1 MAIYRLNKRDDF
13 GYPIP
18 YDSASSAGLLIS
30 KMPQKGLVFYSA
42 LISAEGFEVTGNPQ
56 FVTKDNIPC
65 VYLDGKSYL
74 KTDIDGMPQG
84 SSPRS
89 IAVYFYIEDFNGDT
103 GIVATCGGGA
113 ENTLYDIC
121 LDSRNRLSIQAWS
134 NDVTYS
140 FVPERNK
147 FYHCV
152 ITLENDGTEK
162 LYINGELI
170 ETKDHSGLGSSG
182 RELWVGS
189 QYGDYRFNGYISSVR
204 IYNRALSLDE
214 IALLAG
220 EFSA

>member
-42 LISAEGFEVTGNPQ
+42 LTSAEGFEVTGNPQ
-56 FVTKDNIPC
+56 FVTKDGIPC
-65 VYLDGKSYL
+65 VYFDGESYF
-74 KTDIDGMPQG
+74 KTEVDDMPQG

-113 ENTLYDIC
+113 ENTLYDVC
-121 LDSRNRLSIQAWS
+121 LSPQRKIYIQGWS
-134 NDVTYS
+134 NDTYYS
-140 FVPERNK
+140 FKPDVGR
-147 FYHCV
+147 FYHLT
-152 ITLENDGTEK
+152 ITLESDGTEK
-162 LYINGELI
+162 LYVNGELI

-182 RELWVGS
+182 NDIWVGS
-189 QYGDYRFNGYISSVR
+189 NYGDYLFTGYIAALR

-214 IALLAG
+214 ITLLAG